1 MIKYYK
7 LRSAVI
13 FFVFVVV
20 YCIIIAN
27 LYILQIYKRDFF
39 TQLGKQQ
46 YTTLLKTMPARASIY
61 DRHGQYL
68 AINEDSYAAFITPHE
83 LSARGKVEDFLK
95 EYFPKALERLQANPH
110 ANFMYIKRRLTPEE
124 RTLFEKNAFD
134 DIKILKEPSR
144 FYPFQAAAPVVGLTD
159 SDNNGLF
166 GVELLN
172 NKQLS
177 GEPTTV
183 SLQKDARSGHFYFT
197 KETKVEGNEGDP
209 VYLTIDAD
217 IQHLA
222 YEELKKSVDSLGA
235 AQGSVLVMDPTNGQI
250 LAMVGYP
257 CFDPN
262 ARQELDLATTKN
274 KVVTEAYELGSV
286 MKIVSTLALL
296 EEGLVDPDE
305 LIDCENT
312 KKGTVNG
319 VTFSTWKAHGL
330 LPFSEVV
337 QRSNNIG
344 SAKVALRLGSK
355 LYDHYRKMGFGYKT
369 ALGWPGEQAGF
380 VNPPE
385 QWSRSSL
392 ISLSFGYESRATL
405 LQLAQFF
412 SMIANHGIFIKP
424 TVFKHAPLDCLDQ
437 PLYSAAAIEQL
448 RIILENTV
456 TKGTAHKAQLEGYRV
471 MGKTGTA
478 IKVINGEY
486 APDHCIYTFAGIIEK
501 NDYKR
506 VIVTFIDDAHVARNV
521 YSSTIA
527 VPLFERVAH
536 DVLLHDTLITKETSE

>member
-7 LRSAVI
+7 LRSTVI
-13 FFVFVVV
+13 FLLFISAYF
-20 YCIIIAN
+20 IIIGN
-27 LYILQIYKRDFF
+27 LYILQVRQRDFF
-39 TQLGKQQ
+39 TQLARQQ
-46 YTTLLKTMPARASIY
+46 YTISLTTMPTRASIY

-68 AINEDSYAAFITPHE
+68 AINEDSFAAFITPHE
-83 LSARGKVEDFLK
+83 LIEAEKVKQFLK
-95 EYFPKALERLQANPH
+95 INFPKALERLQSNPQ
-110 ANFMYIKRRLTPEE
+110 ANFMYIKRRLTPDE
-124 RTLFEKNAFD
+124 RILFDTNALA

-144 FYPFQAAAPVVGLTD
+144 FYPCGVAAQVVGVTD
-159 SDNNGLF
+159 SDNVGLF
-166 GVELLN
+166 GIELVC
-172 NKQLS
+172 NKHLS

-197 KETKVEGNEGDP
+197 KETKIEGNEGKP
-209 VYLTIDAD
+209 IHLTLDAD

-222 YEELKKSVDSLGA
+222 YEELKKSVDSFDAAEGA
-235 AQGSVLVMDPTNGQI
+235 VLVMDPTNGHLI
-250 LAMVGYP
+250 AMVSYP
-257 CFDPN
+257 GFDPN
-262 ARQELDLATTKN
+262 ARQEIDQATTKN
-274 KVVTEAYELGSV
+274 KLVTEAYELGSV
-286 MKIVSTLALL
+286 MKIIGTLALL
-296 EEGLVDPDE
+296 EERLVDPDE
-305 LIDCENT
+305 IIDCENT
-312 KKGTVNG
+312 KKATVNG

-355 LYDHYRKMGFGYKT
+355 LYDHYRTMGFGYKT

-405 LQLAQFF
+405 LQLAQLFG
-412 SMIANHGIFIKP
+412 MIANHGTFIQP
-424 TVFKHAPLDCLDQ
+424 TLFKDAPVIASDK
-437 PLYSAAAIEQL
+437 PLYSAHAIDQI
-448 RIILENTV
+448 RTILENTV
-456 TKGTAHKAQLEGYRV
+456 TQGTAHKAQLEGYRV

-486 APDHCIYTFAGIIEK
+486 DPSHCIYTFAGIIEK
-501 NDYKR
+501 DEYKR
-506 VIVTFIDDAHVARNV
+506 VIVTFINDAKVNRNV
-521 YSSTIA
+521 YASTIA
-527 VPLFERVAH
+527 APLFERVAH